1 MSGNS
6 LKPSL
11 AGANDIIAVKHEDG
25 HIEAS
30 PFSVQFGKQ
39 RNVLR
44 AALTICSGK
53 KDIWLP
59 RAGHVVSLTINGKD
73 VDLTMI
79 LDNEG
84 RGYFSTKSGNN
95 VKKEYRFWSAFLG
108 LRDPA
113 PKHRTDIATAD
124 QLAELSG
131 TLVTGANTVVYTV
144 VTSSGSVV
152 TTPAIIYLVEHDT
165 KIVITDIDGTV
176 TR

>member
-1 MSGNS
+1 M
-6 LKPSL
+6 
-11 AGANDIIAVKHEDG
+11 
-25 HIEAS
+25 
-30 PFSVQFGKQ
+30 
-39 RNVLR
+39 
-44 AALTICSGK
+44 
-53 KDIWLP
+53 
-59 RAGHVVSLTINGKD
+59 SLTINGND

-84 RGYFSTKSGNN
+84 RGYFSTKSDNTGT

-124 QLAELSG
+124 QLEDLSQS
-131 TLVTGANTVVYTV
+131 LVMGANNVVYTV

-152 TTPAIIYLVEHDT
+152 STPAIIWLVDQDT